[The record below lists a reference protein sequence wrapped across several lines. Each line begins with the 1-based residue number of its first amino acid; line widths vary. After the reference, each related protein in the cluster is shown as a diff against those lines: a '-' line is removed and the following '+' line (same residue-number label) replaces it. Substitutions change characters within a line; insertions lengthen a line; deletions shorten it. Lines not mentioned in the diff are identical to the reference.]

1 MISLIR
7 KKNKLLDVVIL
18 NSFQD
23 QVLRF
28 RNNPHT
34 AYGMTLLHNLFDQK
48 FNKLGLIVLLNLLF
62 VGFIAINFTACC
74 AYSFTGASVPEH
86 LKTIAIPIADDRSG
100 SGEPGLRE
108 DLTQTLIEKFINDN
122 TLQVSER
129 TSANALLECS
139 VISLNDAPAIV
150 SAGEDITSRRIT
162 IRVKVI
168 YRDLVKRTTIFEKTF
183 SNYSDYPASDPIN
196 GRQTAISAAIDLIS
210 EDILLDTVSGW

>member
-1 MISLIR
+1 MISLIL
-7 KKNKLLDVVIL
+7 KKNKPV
-18 NSFQD
+18 
-23 QVLRF
+23 
-28 RNNPHT
+28 
-34 AYGMTLLHNLFDQK
+34 K
-48 FNKLGLIVLLNLLF
+48 FVLLNLLF
-62 VGFIAINFTACC
+62 VVLFAINFTACC
-74 AYSFTGASVPEH
+74 AYSFTGASVPDH

-139 VISLNDAPAIV
+139 IVSLNDAPAIV

-162 IRVKVI
+162 IGVRVI
-168 YRDLVKRTTIFEKTF
+168 YRDLVKRLTVFEKTF
-183 SNYSDYPASDPIN
+183 SNYSDYPANDPIN
-196 GRQTAISAAIDLIS
+196 GRQTAIEAAIELIS

>member
-7 KKNKLLDVVIL
+7 NKNKLL
-18 NSFQD
+18 
-23 QVLRF
+23 
-28 RNNPHT
+28 
-34 AYGMTLLHNLFDQK
+34 
-48 FNKLGLIVLLNLLF
+48 LIAVLNLLF
-62 VGFIAINFTACC
+62 VGLIAINFTACC

-108 DLTQTLIEKFINDN
+108 SLTQKLIQKFIDDN

-129 TSANALLECS
+129 TSSNAILECS
-139 VISLNDAPAIV
+139 IVSLNDAPAIV

-162 IRVKVI
+162 IGVRVI

-183 SNYSDYPASDPIN
+183 SNYSDYPTSDPII
-196 GRQTAISAAIDLIS
+196 GRQSAIDAAIELIS

>member
-1 MISLIR
+1 MILLTR
-7 KKNKLLDVVIL
+7 KKNKSGNVVIL
-18 NSFQD
+18 NLFQD
-23 QVLRF
+23 LFERF
-28 RNNPHT
+28 RNKF
-34 AYGMTLLHNLFDQK
+34 GMTVIYNKNKIILFS
-48 FNKLGLIVLLNLLF
+48 VLNLLF
-62 VGFIAINFTACC
+62 VGLIAINFTSCC

-139 VISLNDAPAIV
+139 IVSLNDAPAIV

-162 IRVKVI
+162 IGVRVI
-168 YRDLVKRTTIFEKTF
+168 YRDLVKRITVFEKTF
-183 SNYSDYPASDPIN
+183 SNYSDYPANDPIN
-196 GRQTAISAAIDLIS
+196 GRQSAIGAAIELIS

>member
-7 KKNKLLDVVIL
+7 KKNKLLLVA
-18 NSFQD
+18 F
-23 QVLRF
+23 
-28 RNNPHT
+28 
-34 AYGMTLLHNLFDQK
+34 
-48 FNKLGLIVLLNLLF
+48 LNLLF
-62 VGFIAINFTACC
+62 VGLIAINFTSCC

-108 DLTQTLIEKFINDN
+108 SLTQKLIQKFIDDN

-129 TSANALLECS
+129 TSANAVLECS
-139 VISLNDAPAIV
+139 VVSLNDAPAIV

-162 IRVKVI
+162 IGVRVI

-183 SNYSDYPASDPIN
+183 SNYSDYPTNDPIS
-196 GRQTAISAAIDLIS
+196 GRQTAIDASIELIS